1 MSEVICHALRRTDQL
16 NTGDQ
21 LAIGQ
26 EYREWIQCVKNRELI
41 PQDFLFINTSTFGK
55 KFQQRDR
62 VVTYTERGLP
72 HLYRGEKM
80 QIVKLRKQLFI
91 QVKTSPSKD
100 LEKAS
105 SKKEKDETHQAIA
118 YWKKD
123 MRKALDKCD
132 KEFNIVNNWIKKTK
146 KSTKLKRKQLHICL
160 LISDQ
165 KKAIS
170 LAIGAIGVCR
180 EP

>member
-1 MSEVICHALRRTDQL
+1 MQGRYFTHSSKQVAWDSYFQPMESLHSIEETMSEVICHALRRTDQL

-41 PQDFLFINTSTFGK
+41 PQDILFINTSTFGK

-80 QIVKLRKQLFI
+80 QIVKSKKQSFT
-91 QVKTSPSKD
+91 QGKTSPGI
-100 LEKAS
+100 AS
-105 SKKEKDETHQAIA
+105 GIPTSLCVYLQV
-118 YWKKD
+118 Y
-123 MRKALDKCD
+123 L
-132 KEFNIVNNWIKKTK
+132 FQ
-146 KSTKLKRKQLHICL
+146 QLQPIQ
-160 LISDQ
+160 IR
-165 KKAIS
+165 
-170 LAIGAIGVCR
+170 V
-180 EP
+180 